1 MIDGFFELC
10 YYPLI
15 KSEIM
20 NMKKILTI
28 FALLLG
34 LSTVPASA
42 KTAPV
47 QALQD
52 FSISNPSQTLL
63 IKMLANVQLNK
74 DTMLHEGFYVLGQ
87 IQNVSNS
94 SFVFMPIKYQNFHN
108 EVFQINGNY
117 PAKFVEMVDSASKQP
132 AQGVIAKDG
141 KFLMDFVIAN
151 ETPDNSIG
159 EKYQGVGTPANGISA
174 VVNQQDLVLYDG
186 SIPKTMKDFP
196 GIKLNSFDNGS
207 NFNIPKKLIIEATP
221 KEVNINDLKY

>member
-1 MIDGFFELC
+1 MI
-10 YYPLI
+10 
-15 KSEIM
+15 
-20 NMKKILTI
+20 MKKILTI

-34 LSTVPASA
+34 LSTVPANA

-141 KFLMDFVIAN
+141 KCLMTI
-151 ETPDNSIG
+151 
-159 EKYQGVGTPANGISA
+159 Q
-174 VVNQQDLVLYDG
+174 
-186 SIPKTMKDFP
+186 
-196 GIKLNSFDNGS
+196 
-207 NFNIPKKLIIEATP
+207 
-221 KEVNINDLKY
+221 

>member
-1 MIDGFFELC
+1 
-10 YYPLI
+10 
-15 KSEIM
+15 
-20 NMKKILTI
+20 MKKILFI
-28 FALLLG
+28 VALLTG
-34 LSTVPASA
+34 LTISPVEA

-74 DTMLHEGFYVLGQ
+74 DTMLHEGFFVLGQ

-117 PAKFVEMVDSASKQP
+117 PAKYIEMVDSASKQP
-132 AQGVIAKDG
+132 AQGVISKDA
-141 KFLMDFVIAN
+141 KFLMDFVIAD
-151 ETPDNSIG
+151 EVPDNSIG
-159 EKYQGVGTPANGISA
+159 AKYQGMGTPSNGISA

-207 NFNIPKKLIIEATP
+207 NFNIPRKLIIEATP
-221 KEVNINDLKY
+221 KEVNVNDLKY

>member
-1 MIDGFFELC
+1 
-10 YYPLI
+10 
-15 KSEIM
+15 
-20 NMKKILTI
+20 MKKIL
-28 FALLLG
+28 FLLALLTG
-34 LSTVPASA
+34 LTVIPANG

-52 FSISNPSQTLL
+52 FSVSNPAQTLL

-87 IQNVSNS
+87 IQSVSNS
-94 SFVFMPIKYQNFHN
+94 SFVFIPIKYQNFHN
-108 EVFQINGNY
+108 EVYEINGNY
-117 PAKFVEMVDSASKQP
+117 SAKFVEMVDAATKQP
-132 AQGVIAKDG
+132 PQGTIAKDA
-141 KFLMDFVIAN
+141 KFLMDFVIAD

-159 EKYQGVGTPANGISA
+159 AKYQNMGTPSNGISA

-221 KEVNINDLKY
+221 REVNVNDLKY

>member
-1 MIDGFFELC
+1 
-10 YYPLI
+10 
-15 KSEIM
+15 
-20 NMKKILTI
+20 MKKILSI
-28 FALLLG
+28 LVLLLG
-34 LSTVPASA
+34 LVATPANA

-52 FSISNPSQTLL
+52 FSVSNPSQTML

-74 DTMLHEGFYVLGQ
+74 DTMLHEGFFVLGQ

-132 AQGVIAKDG
+132 PQGVISKDA
-141 KFLMDFVIAN
+141 KFLMDFVIAD
-151 ETPDNSIG
+151 EVPDNSIG
-159 EKYQGVGTPANGISA
+159 AKYQNMGTPSSGISA

-207 NFNIPKKLIIEATP
+207 NFNIPKKLMIEATP
-221 KEVNINDLKY
+221 KEVNVNDLKY